1 MFNACPSGPQLAPE
15 KKEIYI
21 YRHFLLYLHSC
32 LPSYFGFF
40 LFILF
45 MALVFFSPVVISKPC
60 QVCPPPPLKHW
71 RRHKARQ
78 AEWRGAGGAECLDSD
93 GLMPSDG
100 RCISFDASASCLS
113 SSCVLSL
120 FPGCF
125 SSSSSFFLPPCALRK
140 WLLYGDLCF
149 MSRASAFSSVLCC
162 FFLLF
167 FFLFFSAPTPS
178 HPLPSLGRGTA
189 TRTCKVNMTEV
200 AESLHELS
208 RCFRVYTLVHAG
220 FGTAVYRSC

>member
-1 MFNACPSGPQLAPE
+1 MHAPQGLSSLQ
-15 KKEIYI
+15 KKRKYI
-21 YRHFLLYLHSC
+21 YTGIFYCTFTLVSLHI
-32 LPSYFGFF
+32 LDFF

-45 MALVFFSPVVISKPC
+45 MALVFFCPVVISKPC

-78 AEWRGAGGAECLDSD
+78 AGWRGAGGAECLDSD

-100 RCISFDASASCLS
+100 RCISFDASACCLS
-113 SSCVLSL
+113 SSCVLL
-120 FPGCF
+120 FPACF
-125 SSSSSFFLPPCALRK
+125 SSSSSIFLPPCALRK

-162 FFLLF
+162 FFLIFPF

-189 TRTCKVNMTEV
+189 ARTCKVNMTEV